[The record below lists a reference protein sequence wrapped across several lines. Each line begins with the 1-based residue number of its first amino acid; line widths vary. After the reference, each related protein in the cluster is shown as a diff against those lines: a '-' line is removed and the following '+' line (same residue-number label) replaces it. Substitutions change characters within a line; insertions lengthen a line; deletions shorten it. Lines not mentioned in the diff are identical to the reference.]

1 VTNIQWGGAC
11 PCRSKHVNN
20 NYLEQTK
27 SPNTGNNNNCTVIL
41 NKINYD
47 SVFIGY
53 FLSSKDKA
61 EQRIKHWLD

>member
-1 VTNIQWGGAC
+1 M
-11 PCRSKHVNN
+11 
-20 NYLEQTK
+20 
-27 SPNTGNNNNCTVIL
+27 VIL